1 MMENKLDTVD
11 INADEITRLIDV
23 PYRHEKINYE
33 VVSGLLVFLTIIANG
48 VRVWFQ
54 I

>member
-1 MMENKLDTVD
+1 MMENKLYTVD
-11 INADEITRLIDV
+11 KNVDEITRFINV

-33 VVSGLLVFLTIIANG
+33 VVSGGLVFLTIIANG

>member
-1 MMENKLDTVD
+1 MMENKLDTAD
-11 INADEITRLIDV
+11 KNADEITRLINV
-23 PYRHEKINYE
+23 PHRHEKINYE
-33 VVSGLLVFLTIIANG
+33 VVSGVLVFLTIIANG